1 VLRRCFERQARL
13 ANPGF
18 AFDQRQTPR
27 PNRCDRRHLR
37 LAPNKWECRCIP
49 SVSRRHRAL
58 VRFSPRTRQIGMQA
72 ISHDRI
78 VKVTGLAHRWNAQ
91 FSVEQITELFIA
103 TNSADA
109 VSRQVV
115 QPDGFTLQVFLER
128 IERERAVESGQGGGN
143 ITARS
148 SNTRQAGVAAYCQQ
162 TRMFA
167 PGSKPF
173 GKRHSIG
180 KGEASQQ
187 IVTVARQCSRQ
198 RCLIDSRR
206 CHCICQCA
214 VVHLDIAADGQV
226 FLTFNERTNRLP
238 HTVKRSAEQLP
249 GGCAIVIGPEQGKQP
264 LTVDG
269 APLHG
274 EVVDQRPRAT
284 TRHSH
289 GNAIDKDLW
298 RTKYQDGKHDASGR

>member
-1 VLRRCFERQARL
+1 MRQQIAQRTNPRLIGQPLLQFTRRCHQRQTTLRRVLRRCFERQARL

-37 LAPNKWECRCIP
+37 LAPDERERRRSL
-49 SVSRRHRAL
+49 SVSRRHQAL
-58 VRFSPRTRQIGMQA
+58 TLFGMAPRSWRIGIQA
-72 ISHDRI
+72 IGHDRI
-78 VKVTGLAHRWNAQ
+78 VEVTGLAHRRNAQ
-91 FSVEQITELFIA
+91 FGVEQITELFIA

-109 VSRQVV
+109 VACQVV
-115 QPDGFTLQVFLER
+115 QPDSFTLQVFLER

-206 CHCICQCA
+206 CHCIRQCA
-214 VVHLDIAADGQV
+214 VVHLDII
-226 FLTFNERTNRLP
+226 
-238 HTVKRSAEQLP
+238 
-249 GGCAIVIGPEQGKQP
+249 C
-264 LTVDG
+264 
-269 APLHG
+269 
-274 EVVDQRPRAT
+274 
-284 TRHSH
+284 
-289 GNAIDKDLW
+289 
-298 RTKYQDGKHDASGR
+298 